1 MTGSAA
7 ARKHG
12 LVGMIGFF
20 CAIALVAAEAKEHK
34 GSNVAMHCRT
44 HHSFGGSWN
53 PAKPLISSGAQVGDV
68 LSQRDAGFMTSHGHM
83 SYGIEVSRYELIIAA
98 RWTES
103 VGVNPEGRAATN
115 VPGIAL
121 VISGGGYVLKPT
133 LNPVVIAIH
142 SINPD
147 PGAGPTA
154 VSTSLLKQLVLT
166 VPPEKLPVGPESIVV
181 TGFGG
186 GVALTLYA
194 INVPQGLYKVGQ
206 EIREIPWYP
215 VNTGICAGSNEP
227 PFVGTGAMALGHGG
241 GNVEFSNACEVG
253 LTQTKEVLMGMHS
266 LRDFPSLGATSEARP
281 FDITLGKCSALARP
295 KISFKATNGT
305 SQDGTVLNLAS
316 SSDAQGQQAARGFG
330 IIMIDETTNQR
341 VEFGKAYNMAPI
353 EGDGAQMR
361 LRASYLRTAPQAADM
376 SGGHANGTAEFTIDF
391 P

>member
-20 CAIALVAAEAKEHK
+20 CAIALVAVEAKEHK

-44 HHSFGGSWN
+44 HHSYGGSWN

-68 LSQRDAGFMTSHGHM
+68 LSQRDAGFKTLHGHM
-83 SYGIEVSRYELIIAA
+83 SYGIEVPRYELIIAA
-98 RWTES
+98 RWTKSAEVTS
-103 VGVNPEGRAATN
+103 QGRVPTN
-115 VPGIAL
+115 VPGIAM
-121 VISGGGYVLKPT
+121 VISAGGNVLKPT
-133 LNPVVIAIH
+133 LMPVVIAIH
-142 SINPD
+142 AINPD
-147 PGAGPTA
+147 PDAGPTA

-166 VPPEKLPVGPESIVV
+166 VPPEKLPVGPEPIVV

-186 GVALTLYA
+186 GVELTLYA

-215 VNTGICAGSNEP
+215 VNPGICAGSNEP
-227 PFVGTGAMALGHGG
+227 PFVGSGAMALGHGG

-266 LRDFPSLGATSEARP
+266 LRDFPNQGATSQPKP

-305 SQDGTVLNLAS
+305 NQDGTVLNLAS

-330 IIMIDETTNQR
+330 IIMIDEATNQR